1 MSRKIS
7 KETEYKYH
15 SDRTDPEEFDN
26 RRMNL
31 LKCVNTYFFIDSD
44 IGSLRKNLKGIDVNK
59 ICKKPLDQ
67 LKEFVMSTGARYN
80 NVYAPVD
87 SSLEALISSNLKRK

>member
-15 SDRTDPEEFDN
+15 SDRVDPEEFNN
-26 RRMNL
+26 RTMNL
-31 LKCVNTYFFIDSD
+31 LKCVNTYFVVNSD
-44 IGSLRKNLKGIDVNK
+44 MEILRKNLKGMDVNQV
-59 ICKKPLDQ
+59 CKKPLDQ
-67 LKEFVMSTGARYN
+67 LKEFVMSTGAGYT